1 MMSHLSGRRLTVA
14 LGVAVLAVIGAFV
27 VRVGSAAPVRS
38 AGEYVA
44 LGDSYAA
51 GPGIPAATG
60 VPIGCGRSSRDYPSL
75 VFAGAQFSGFRDV
88 SCGGATI
95 SDLTEPQRTRV
106 GGNPPQLN
114 ALTGDVSLVTLTV
127 GGNDIGF
134 NLIVSTCLARSRS
147 QPTGAACQAYFARN
161 GHDVLAQQIA
171 TAAPKLLAVLRQINQ
186 RAPRARVLVVG
197 YPTILPA
204 SGGGCTEAPFS
215 AGDISYLTQVFRS
228 LNAMLEA
235 QADAAGDHYV
245 DTATTSVGHD
255 LCRAPGIRWV
265 EGLAPDSPAAPFH
278 PNALGMHNSAA
289 QVLGARLLP

>member
-1 MMSHLSGRRLTVA
+1 MMSPLRGRRLTVA
-14 LGVAVLAVIGAFV
+14 VGVAILAVIGAFV
-27 VRVGSAAPVRS
+27 VRVGSAAPVRN

-51 GPGIPAATG
+51 GPGIPVAAG
-60 VPIGCGRSSRDYPSL
+60 VPVGCGRSSQDYPSL
-75 VFAGAQFSGFRDV
+75 VFAGAHFSSFRDV

-95 SDLTEPQRTRV
+95 TDLTESQRTRV

-114 ALTGDVSLVTLTV
+114 ALTSEVSLVTLTI

-147 QPTGAACQAYFARN
+147 QPTGAACQAYFAQN
-161 GHDVLAQQIA
+161 GHDVLAQRIA
-171 TAAPKLLAVLRQINQ
+171 SAAPKLLAVLRQVNQ
-186 RAPRARVLVVG
+186 RAPQAKVLVVG
-197 YPTILPA
+197 YPAILPA
-204 SGGGCTEAPFS
+204 SGGGCSEAPFS
-215 AGDISYLTQVFRS
+215 AEDISYLNQVFRS

-245 DTATTSVGHD
+245 DTATSSAGHD

-265 EGLAPDSPAAPFH
+265 EGVAPDSPAAPFH